1 MMGFLRSRLNTP
13 FARKWGAL
21 IAFATVI
28 LFLSNPELLSVVLL
42 VNMIGVDVF
51 VLLIGIQVR
60 QNWSVISTFIIMP
73 CYLRLRRLFRA
84 G

>member
-1 MMGFLRSRLNTP
+1 MMGFLRSRFSTP

-21 IAFATVI
+21 IVFATVI

-51 VLLIGIQVR
+51 VLLIGIQLR

-73 CYLRLRRLFRA
+73 CYLRLRKLFKTR
-84 G
+84 